1 MTEFDD
7 QSLRRKK
14 APDASKGP
22 TAGQAFRIP
31 HPLQDLTGA
40 PLIKKP
46 IPEHVYQYL
55 MKRDARILKCLAK
68 I

>member
-1 MTEFDD
+1 MTEFND

-14 APDASKGP
+14 APDASWGP
-22 TAGQAFRIP
+22 TAGLAFRIP

-40 PLIKKP
+40 PLITNP
-46 IPEHVYQYL
+46 IPEHVYQHL
-55 MKRDARILKCLAK
+55 MTRDARILKSLAN